1 MLILI
6 TGGAASGKSAHAER
20 LLCEAAVGARL
31 YLATMETH
39 SEAAQQ
45 KIARHR
51 ALRNGKGFET
61 LEQTHALQQISFSK
75 FYDGILLED
84 LGNLVAN
91 ELFSSDGEP
100 SKTTEQILTDI
111 IWLRRRCN
119 TLVVVSN
126 SVFSDGLTY
135 DADTRRYIA
144 ALGRLNTMLAAR
156 ADGVYESVCGILCR
170 LK

>member
-20 LLCEAAVGARL
+20 LLCAAADGARL
-31 YLATMETH
+31 YLATMETR
-39 SEAAQQ
+39 SEAAKQ

-51 ALRNGKGFET
+51 VLRDGKGFET
-61 LEQTHALQQISFSK
+61 IEQACALRQISFSK

-91 ELFSSDGEP
+91 ELFPPDNKQ
-100 SKTTEQILTDI
+100 SKTAEEIFSEI
-111 IWLRRRCN
+111 IWLQRYCN
-119 TLVVVSN
+119 TLVVVTN

-144 ALGRLNTMLAAR
+144 ALGRLNTMLATR
-156 ADGVYESVCGILCR
+156 ADGVYESICGILCR